1 MSPSL
6 TIQRSDRIAVSASDN
21 GVVTAAYRESPT
33 NGSLPHDRA
42 CCVSGPNGLSH
53 PDCDNHHCTPQP
65 FTCRTTQDE
74 SPAILCSDSRS
85 SSAIR
90 NGGGCAHNDN
100 GQDVEEGY
108 GGGREDSDEDVP
120 SNEFLLLT
128 AFFSFMSF
136 ALMQLVFAFV
146 AGSQAMMGD
155 SAAMI
160 VDAVTYLFNWIAER
174 RKRRFDDENEEV
186 LCPTTTLTD
195 DETALESTASDL
207 AGELGTASDAIV
219 DRQRAQRYILD
230 RTKRKMVLHLEVI
243 PPIISVTT
251 LAAVTVVVTNKAVR
265 VLILD
270 LHRNTDQQRRPNV
283 ALMLAFSIV
292 NLFLDGMNVFCFA
305 RAKHLMGYSVIEEAD
320 SDERLHA
327 EGDDEA
333 RGTSQ
338 SASPKSLRSS
348 NGHRALGKNAKPHS
362 AKHFPLGSN
371 SCEKGG
377 LCDDVMSKAAT
388 VRPLQSIDGECL
400 GDESDYHEVDDA
412 IRKMPT
418 RCDLGDSDDDRELY
432 DRNGNARSSSGHGHE
447 HANLNMCSAYTH
459 VFADTLRS
467 IAVIIAAITA
477 ELVPEV
483 TPEEA
488 DATAAVIVSFL
499 IVMSLIPLVQGL
511 VRSTIELRAIYAEE
525 RSDLLLRRT
534 ETVSFELT

>member
-1 MSPSL
+1 
-6 TIQRSDRIAVSASDN
+6 
-21 GVVTAAYRESPT
+21 
-33 NGSLPHDRA
+33 
-42 CCVSGPNGLSH
+42 
-53 PDCDNHHCTPQP
+53 
-65 FTCRTTQDE
+65 
-74 SPAILCSDSRS
+74 
-85 SSAIR
+85 
-90 NGGGCAHNDN
+90 
-100 GQDVEEGY
+100 
-108 GGGREDSDEDVP
+108 VP

-136 ALMQLVFAFV
+136 ALLQLVFAFV

-160 VDAVTYLFNWIAER
+160 VDALTYLFNWIAER
-174 RKRRFDDENEEV
+174 RKRRFDEENEEV
-186 LCPTTTLTD
+186 VCPTTTLTID
-195 DETALESTASDL
+195 DEATAIESTASDV
-207 AGELGTASDAIV
+207 ARDSGASDV
-219 DRQRAQRYILD
+219 VERQRVQRHVLE

-283 ALMLAFSIV
+283 TLMLAFSIF

-320 SDERLHA
+320 SDQQLDADRDA
-327 EGDDEA
+327 QVTGP
-333 RGTSQ
+333 SQ
-338 SASPKSLRSS
+338 SSSSKSLHSS
-348 NGHRALGKNAKPHS
+348 NGHRALGKNVRAHS
-362 AKHFPLGSN
+362 AKHFPLGIST
-371 SCEKGG
+371 CEKGG
-377 LCDDVMSKAAT
+377 LCDDVMGENAT
-388 VRPLQSIDGECL
+388 VRPLQSIDGESL
-400 GDESDYHEVDDA
+400 GDESDNNEVDDA
-412 IRKMPT
+412 IIRTMPNG
-418 RCDLGDSDDDRELY
+418 CDNDRDLY
-432 DRNGNARSSSGHGHE
+432 NRTATAPSNSGHGHE

-477 ELVPEV
+477 ELVPNV

-511 VRSTIELRAIYAEE
+511 VRSITELRVIYAEE
-525 RSDLLLRRT
+525 RTDLLLRRT
-534 ETVSFELT
+534 DTVSFELA

>member
-1 MSPSL
+1 MCEA
-6 TIQRSDRIAVSASDN
+6 QGDK
-21 GVVTAAYRESPT
+21 SPT
-33 NGSLPHDRA
+33 A
-42 CCVSGPNGLSH
+42 
-53 PDCDNHHCTPQP
+53 
-65 FTCRTTQDE
+65 
-74 SPAILCSDSRS
+74 CSDSRS
-85 SSAIR
+85 SSLQNRAIG
-90 NGGGCAHNDN
+90 NGAAPND
-100 GQDVEEGY
+100 GPDM
-108 GGGREDSDEDVP
+108 EDSDDVP

-128 AFFSFMSF
+128 AFFSFMIF

-160 VDAVTYLFNWIAER
+160 VDALTYLFNWIAER
-174 RKRRFDDENEEV
+174 RKRRFDEENEEV
-186 LCPTTTLTD
+186 VCPTTTTD
-195 DETALESTASDL
+195 DGTAIESMTSDL
-207 AGELGTASDAIV
+207 AGESGASTATIA
-219 DRQRAQRYILD
+219 RQRAQRYILE
-230 RTKRKMVLHLEVI
+230 RTKRKMVLHLEVV

-265 VLILD
+265 LLLLD
-270 LHRNTDQQRRPNV
+270 LHRNADQQRRPNV
-283 ALMLAFSIV
+283 TLMLTFSIV

-320 SDERLHA
+320 SDERLDA
-327 EGDDEA
+327 QGDTEVT
-333 RGTSQ
+333 GPSQ
-338 SASPKSLRSS
+338 SSPSQSLLSS
-348 NGHRALGKNAKPHS
+348 NGRHALGKNVKPHS
-362 AKHFPLGSN
+362 AKHFPLGIS

-377 LCDDVMSKAAT
+377 LCHDVMSENAT
-388 VRPLQSIDGECL
+388 VQPLQSINDESL
-400 GDESDYHEVDDA
+400 GDESDNCEVDDA
-412 IRKMPT
+412 IRTTPN
-418 RCDLGDSDDDRELY
+418 RCDLDDSDNDRELY
-432 DRNGNARSSSGHGHE
+432 HRNGTARSSSGHGHE

-477 ELVPEV
+477 ELVPAV

-511 VRSTIELRAIYAEE
+511 VRSITELRTIYAEE